1 MRDDQI
7 LVVEDD
13 PRIQELLQYN
23 LKKERFS
30 VLSANSAEQ
39 ALQTLE
45 RTSPQL
51 VLLDLM
57 LPGMDGLTLCRRL
70 KSEPQW
76 RSIPIIMLTARR
88 EEADMVAGLE
98 LGADDYL
105 PKPFSVRVLLARI
118 RAVLRRVSEEPA
130 PTDDGV
136 IHVREITVN
145 RERHAVTVSGKP
157 VVLTPMEFRVLA
169 ILVSKPGKVFTRAEI
184 ADAAHHEENVVTD
197 RAVDVQIAALRRK
210 LGSAGRYIETV
221 RGVGYRFQV

>member
-1 MRDDQI
+1 MREDHI

-13 PRIQELLQYN
+13 LRIQELLQYN
-23 LKKERFS
+23 LQKEGFA
-30 VLSANSAEQ
+30 VLPAHSAEA
-39 ALQTLE
+39 ALQILE
-45 RTSPQL
+45 QTTPQL

-57 LPGMDGLTLCRRL
+57 LPGMDGLTFCRRL
-70 KSEPQW
+70 KGSPQW

-118 RAVLRRVSEEPA
+118 RAVLRRTAEEPA
-130 PTDDGV
+130 EKADG
-136 IHVREITVN
+136 IIQFREITVH
-145 RERHAVTVSGKP
+145 RERHAVSVGGEP

-169 ILVSKPGKVFTRAEI
+169 VLISKPGKVFTRGEI

-210 LGSAGRYIETV
+210 LGSAGQYIQTV
-221 RGVGYRFQV
+221 RGVGYRFSA

>member
-13 PRIQELLQYN
+13 RRIQELLEYN
-23 LKKERFS
+23 LKKEGFF
-30 VLSANSAEQ
+30 VLPAHSAEK
-39 ALQTLE
+39 ALQILE
-45 RTSPQL
+45 ETTPQL

-70 KSEPQW
+70 KESP
-76 RSIPIIMLTARR
+76 RCRAIPIIMLTARR

-98 LGADDYL
+98 MGADDYL

-118 RAVLRRVSEEPA
+118 RAVLRRAAEEPP
-130 PTDDGV
+130 PTEDGV
-136 IHVREITVN
+136 LRIREITVN
-145 RERHAVTVSGKP
+145 RERHAVTVNGKP

-169 ILVSKPGKVFTRAEI
+169 VLISKPGKVFARAEI

-210 LGSAGRYIETV
+210 LGQAGSYIETV
-221 RGVGYRFQV
+221 RGVGYRFKV